1 MFDSSLHPR
10 TQLAILCL
18 LSAFVF
24 WNNDGLFFS
33 FATMAAVTRLAEL

>member
-1 MFDSSLHPR
+1 MRLEPR

-24 WNNDGLFFS
+24 WNNDILFFA
-33 FATMAAVTRLAEL
+33 FAIMGAVTRLAEV